1 MDQSAL
7 KELAAR
13 AAVDAIK
20 ERYDK
25 EIALG
30 IGTGSTA
37 ECFIKMLPE
46 IKDRIEVTVASSE
59 RSAALLAE
67 LDIPVSDLNASG
79 PLDVYVDGADE
90 INGALEMIKGGGAA
104 LTREKIIAGASEH
117 FICIADQSKRVSEL
131 GAFPLPVEVIPIA
144 RSHVA
149 RLLAD
154 LGGTPV
160 WREGVIT
167 DNGNVV
173 LDVHGLRLNEP
184 GPVEALINQMVG
196 VVTNGIFAH
205 RPADDAFLAGSAGVQ
220 RMTREIRS

>member
-1 MDQSAL
+1 MNQSAL

-20 ERYDK
+20 DRYDK

-37 ECFIKMLPE
+37 EYFIKMLPE
-46 IKDRIEVTVASSE
+46 IRDRIEVTVASSE
-59 RSAALLAE
+59 RSAHLLAE
-67 LDIPVSDLNASG
+67 LDIPISDLNASG
-79 PLDVYVDGADE
+79 PVDVYGDGADG
-90 INGALEMIKGGGAA
+90 INSALEMIKGGGAA
-104 LTREKIIAGASEH
+104 LTREKIIAGASSY
-117 FICIADQSKRVSEL
+117 FICIADQSKRVSKL
-131 GAFPLPVEVIPIA
+131 GAFPLPVEVIPMA

-149 RLLAD
+149 RRLAD

-173 LDVHGLRLNEP
+173 LDVHGLDLKEP
-184 GPVEALINQMVG
+184 ELVESLINQIVG

-205 RPADDAFLAGSAGVQ
+205 RPADDAFLAGSDGVH
-220 RMTREIRS
+220 RMTKEVRS